1 MVFRSCNYL
10 SIELWGKMFILHIAV
25 ALVFY
30 LKIRTPVRRSVFSE
44 VYHFFT
50 LLFYH
55 FLPSLFVNLDGQRQ
69 LFTDLGIFWCRQ
81 SGRHISVIRSFLEFL
96 VQIIRSTTSRV
107 PRCSTKA
114 TRHSPHQKKNE
125 IIIFKKNSLK
135 SLTIYFICTCTD
147 TFLFHFKTCVEGKI
161 F

>member
-1 MVFRSCNYL
+1 
-10 SIELWGKMFILHIAV
+10 MFILYIAA

-30 LKIRTPVRRSVFSE
+30 LKIRTPVRRSVCSE
-44 VYHFFT
+44 VDHFFR

-55 FLPSLFVNLDGQRQ
+55 FLPSLFVNLDGQGHP
-69 LFTDLGIFWCRQ
+69 FTDLEIFWCRHL
-81 SGRHISVIRSFLEFL
+81 GLHFSVIRSFSEFL
-96 VQIIRSTTSRV
+96 VQKVRRITTARV

-114 TRHSPHQKKNE
+114 ARHSPHQKKNE

-135 SLTIYFICTCTD
+135 SLTIYFIFTFTD
-147 TFLFHFKTCVEGKI
+147 AFLFHFQTCVDGKI

>member
-1 MVFRSCNYL
+1 MAFRSCIYL
-10 SIELWGKMFILHIAV
+10 SIELWGRMFILHIAA

-30 LKIRTPVRRSVFSE
+30 LKIRTPVRRSVCSK
-44 VYHFFT
+44 VDHFFR

-55 FLPSLFVNLDGQRQ
+55 FLPSLFVNLDGQGHY
-69 LFTDLGIFWCRQ
+69 FTDLEIFWCRHL
-81 SGRHISVIRSFLEFL
+81 GLYISVIRSFLEFL
-96 VQIIRSTTSRV
+96 QKVHHSTTPRV

-125 IIIFKKNSLK
+125 TIIFKKNSLEA
-135 SLTIYFICTCTD
+135 LTIYFIFTFTD
-147 TFLFHFKTCVEGKI
+147 AFLFHFKTCVDCKI